1 MVGLLNVPRKVFMF
15 GILLA
20 FATLYSIIVV
30 MPNHVNAQTA
40 PTLGTAASFAVLGGS
55 TVTNTGP
62 TVINGNVGVAPGSAI
77 VGFPPGIVTPP
88 GTLYPGDATALQA
101 QTDTTAAYN
110 SLAGQPCDVNL
121 TDQDLGG
128 MTLTTGV
135 YCFNTSAQLTGTLT
149 LDAEGSNDAVFI
161 FQIGSTLTTAT
172 NSSVNVV
179 NGGNICNV
187 WWQVASSATL
197 GTTTSFGGNI
207 LAQASITLV
216 TGATLS
222 GRALAQTGA
231 VTMDSNVIGL
241 TNCNVQLPINTP
253 SPTNTLEAS
262 ATATNTPGV
271 GATATYTPGV
281 GATATN
287 TPGVGATATY
297 TPGVGATATYTPGV
311 GATATNIPGVG
322 ATATNIPG
330 VGATTIPGATIMP
343 NSVGAAAAG
352 ISGLPNTGGGP
363 PQATYWLGR

>member
-1 MVGLLNVPRKVFMF
+1 
-15 GILLA
+15 
-20 FATLYSIIVV
+20 
-30 MPNHVNAQTA
+30 
-40 PTLGTAASFAVLGGS
+40 
-55 TVTNTGP
+55 
-62 TVINGNVGVAPGSAI
+62 
-77 VGFPPGIVTPP
+77 
-88 GTLYPGDATALQA
+88 
-101 QTDTTAAYN
+101 
-110 SLAGQPCDVNL
+110 
-121 TDQDLGG
+121 

-271 GATATYTPGV
+271 GATAT
-281 GATATN
+281 N